1 LRFGRLVH
9 DYFHILGVSRNAR
22 ASEIRRAC
30 GRHVRRP
37 HPDFCEGD
45 RLGAAAP
52 ALSNPSTT
60 LPADA
65 SVDFVE
71 LTNLVDRMV
80 ADFFKPTFKVTTTH
94 EG

>member
-1 LRFGRLVH
+1 VH

-30 GRHVRRP
+30 GRHARRP
-37 HPDFCEGD
+37 HPDFCDGD
-45 RLGAAAP
+45 RPAGASAG
-52 ALSNPSTT
+52 ALSTPSTT

-71 LTNLVDRMV
+71 LPNLVDRMV
-80 ADFFKPTFKVTTTH
+80 ADFFKTTQKATSTH
-94 EG
+94 KG